1 MAPPIKRPKARHE
14 TRRPDAARR
23 KASVARANPP
33 GSGPGPTPSDDRQRT
48 VSTAAASAS
57 APAVPSRRSEP
68 EREPSAEARPAAP
81 LEQERQGSGEPW
93 VARAPE
99 PEPLV
104 RAEHVPTEP
113 EAGSATEADS
123 ATKDAP
129 ATSVAAAPVSAP
141 LPPPEVSVPS
151 ETAAVDR
158 ADEPPAE
165 MPPRAARRTPWGGP
179 SDGEQVP
186 ATPPAAGTLRTGDA
200 VLSLAA
206 VWRDEVLDL
215 LREEVEQGLAASRAL
230 AQCRSPQAA
239 LTVQADYLGRAL
251 ARGSE
256 RGQRL
261 MRLWVATAS
270 DPGGAFRRP

>member
-1 MAPPIKRPKARHE
+1 MGRRARERTDEEISHGNDPLRNGRKPE
-14 TRRPDAARR
+14 R
-23 KASVARANPP
+23 KAGAARANPT
-33 GSGPGPTPSDDRQRT
+33 GSGPGPTPPDDRERT
-48 VSTAAASAS
+48 VSAAAAS

-81 LEQERQGSGEPW
+81 LEQERKGPGELW

-99 PEPLV
+99 PEPQV

-113 EAGSATEADS
+113 EAGSAT
-123 ATKDAP
+123 KDAP
-129 ATSVAAAPVSAP
+129 ATSVAAAPVGAP
-141 LPPPEVSVPS
+141 PARPEVSVPS

-165 MPPRAARRTPWGGP
+165 VPPRAARRTPWGGP

-186 ATPPAAGTLRTGDA
+186 ATPPAAGALRTGDA
-200 VLSLAA
+200 VLNLAA

>member
-1 MAPPIKRPKARHE
+1 MAPPIEPPKARHE
-14 TRRPDAARR
+14 TRRPAAARR
-23 KASVARANPP
+23 KAGAARANPT
-33 GSGPGPTPSDDRQRT
+33 GSGPGSTPPDNREQ
-48 VSTAAASAS
+48 TASPPAAS
-57 APAVPSRRSEP
+57 APAPAVPPRRSEP

-81 LEQERQGSGEPW
+81 LEQERQGPGEPW

-99 PEPLV
+99 PEPQV

-113 EAGSATEADS
+113 EAGSAT
-123 ATKDAP
+123 KDAP
-129 ATSVAAAPVSAP
+129 ARSVAAAPVGAP
-141 LPPPEVSVPS
+141 PAPPQVSVPS
-151 ETAAVDR
+151 EIAAVDR

-165 MPPRAARRTPWGGP
+165 VPPRAARRTPWGGP

-186 ATPPAAGTLRTGDA
+186 ATPPAAGALRTGDA

-206 VWRDEVLDL
+206 GWRDEVLDL